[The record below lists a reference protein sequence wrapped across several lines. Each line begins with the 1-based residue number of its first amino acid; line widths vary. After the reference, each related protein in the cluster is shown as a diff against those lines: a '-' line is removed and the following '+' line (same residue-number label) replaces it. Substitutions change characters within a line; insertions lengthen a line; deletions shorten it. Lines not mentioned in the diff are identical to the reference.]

1 MHEYK
6 LKARLFIH
14 SLSFARLDTR
24 LTIDRVRT
32 ISSRETGETS
42 VVIVIVDLFVSI
54 VSNLNGRREKNMS
67 HVIR

>member
-1 MHEYK
+1 
-6 LKARLFIH
+6 
-14 SLSFARLDTR
+14 LSFARLDTR